1 MEAGGGGGAEGGMG
15 LCDKRLAARS
25 FSVYTTHEGMYITT
39 LNIHDCMAM
48 AV

>member
-1 MEAGGGGGAEGGMG
+1 MEAGGGGEGMG
-15 LCDKRLAARS
+15 LSDKRLAARY
-25 FSVYTTHEGMYITT
+25 FSVYTKHDGMYITT